1 MRKLVAAISIFC
13 ACSVFGTG
21 IFAQTNAGEQ
31 KKFSAHYYK
40 RYAEFEKGQA
50 IGKQDIVFLG
60 NSLTEGGKWNEY
72 FQNVSEKLAKR
83 GGAIRNCGIIGD
95 DAVGMYERLHQILPG
110 TPKKIFLLVG
120 VNDISHNLSADS
132 VLVLVDKV
140 IGKIKRESP
149 KTKLYLQSLL
159 PINSQKNK
167 YKTMIGK
174 AQIIKEVNAGLE
186 QLTKKYKIP
195 YIELYNYFTT
205 PGSIELREE
214 FTSDGLHINSAG
226 YEIWVREIK
235 KYVK

>member
-1 MRKLVAAISIFC
+1 MRKSLAAISIFC
-13 ACSVFGTG
+13 ACSIFGTG
-21 IFAQTNAGEQ
+21 ISAQTNAGEQ

-40 RYAEFEKGQA
+40 RYAEFEKEQA

-60 NSLTEGGKWNEY
+60 NSLTEGGGWSEY
-72 FQNVSEKLAKR
+72 FQNISEKLAKK
-83 GGAIRNCGIIGD
+83 GGAIRNRGIVGD

-110 TPKKIFLLVG
+110 KPRKMFLLVG
-120 VNDISHNLSADS
+120 VNDISHNISADS

-140 IGKIKRESP
+140 IGKIKNESP

-167 YKTMIGK
+167 YKTMTGK

-186 QLTKKYKIP
+186 QLAKKYKIS
-195 YIELYNYFTT
+195 YIELYNHFTA
-205 PGSIELREE
+205 PGSIELRENL
-214 FTSDGLHINSAG
+214 TSDGLHINSEG